1 MTVAGPVFISSDIF
15 KYTGYASGHPLAIP
29 RVSLATELCRALG
42 WLDEANYRESRPAA
56 VDYLARFH
64 DRAYLDA
71 LMAAETAEPDN
82 ETKRRFNIGV
92 NGNPI
97 FPFMF
102 RRPAT
107 ACEGGRM
114 AAEILGAG
122 GGSVFSPAGG
132 QHHAMPRHASGFCFL
147 NEPALSIGALKD
159 QGFGRIFYLDFDAH
173 HGDGVE
179 AAFADDD
186 TVFTLSIHEAGRW
199 PMDRDGGEGGPGSL
213 DCERATASLSL
224 PVPRGLNDTEFA
236 CLIDSVVLP
245 LIDRFQPD
253 AVYLQCG
260 TDALADDPQSK
271 LALSNNALWNG
282 VAAVRDLAPKL
293 LITGGG
299 GYNPFAVA
307 RAWAGVWAV
316 LGGFEIPER
325 LPAAAEGLLR
335 SVTWNHRLGRQPKE
349 EWLTRLDDEPN
360 EGVVREEIRRLADA
374 ASKNPSRLSHSPTI
388 S

>member
-1 MTVAGPVFISSDIF
+1 MTGTGPIFISSDIF
-15 KYTGYASGHPLAIP
+15 KDSGYASGHPLAIP
-29 RVSLATELCRALG
+29 RVSLATDLCRALG
-42 WLDEANYRESRPAA
+42 WLDGTNYRESGPAA

-71 LMAAETAEPDN
+71 LMAAERTEPDGD
-82 ETKRRFNIGV
+82 TKRRFNIGV

-97 FPFMF
+97 FPCMF

-114 AAEILGAG
+114 AAKVLGAG
-122 GGSVFSPAGG
+122 GGPVFSPAGG
-132 QHHAMPRHASGFCFL
+132 QHHAMPGHASGFCFL
-147 NEPALSIGALKD
+147 NEPALSIGTLKD

-179 AAFADDD
+179 AAFAGDE

-199 PMDRDGGEGGPGSL
+199 PMDRDGDEGGPGTL
-213 DCERATASLSL
+213 NCGRARASLNL
-224 PVPRGLNDTEFA
+224 PAPKGLNDTEFA
-236 CLIDSVVLP
+236 YLIDTVVLP
-245 LIDRFQPD
+245 TMAHFGPD

-260 TDALADDPQSK
+260 TDALADDLQSK
-271 LALSNNALWNG
+271 LALSNNALWQG
-282 VAAVRDLAPKL
+282 VAAVRDAAPRL
-293 LITGGG
+293 MVTGGG
-299 GYNPFAVA
+299 GYNPYAVA

-325 LPAAAEGLLR
+325 LPGAAEDLLR
-335 SVTWNHRLGRQPKE
+335 SVVWNHRLGREPKE
-349 EWLTRLDDEPN
+349 EWLTSLADEPN
-360 EGVVREEIRRLADA
+360 EGTVRKSVRELAGA
-374 ASKNPSRLSHSPTI
+374 ASKNPSRLTALPTI

>member
-1 MTVAGPVFISSDIF
+1 MTDAAPIYISSDIF
-15 KYTGYASGHPLAIP
+15 KDSGYASGHQLAIP
-29 RVSLATELCRALG
+29 RVSLATDLCRALG
-42 WLDEANYRESRPAA
+42 WLDDTNYRESRPAA

-71 LMAAETAEPDN
+71 LEAAETTEPD
-82 ETKRRFNIGV
+82 EASKRRFNIGV
-92 NGNPI
+92 NGNPV
-97 FPFMF
+97 FPYMF

-122 GGSVFSPAGG
+122 GGPVFSPAGG
-132 QHHAMPRHASGFCFL
+132 QHHAMPGHASGFCFL
-147 NEPALSIGALKD
+147 NEPALSIGTLKD
-159 QGFGRIFYLDFDAH
+159 QGFGRIFYVDFDAH

-199 PMDRDGGEGGPGSL
+199 PMDRDGSEGGPGTL
-213 DCERATASLSL
+213 TGGAARASLNL
-224 PVPRGLNDTEFA
+224 PVPKGFSDTEFA
-236 CLIDSVVLP
+236 YLIDTVVLP
-245 LIDRFQPD
+245 TIDRFRPD

-271 LALSNNALWNG
+271 LALSNRALWKG
-282 VAAVRDLAPKL
+282 VAAVRDATPNLMV
-293 LITGGG
+293 TGGG
-299 GYNPFAVA
+299 GYNPYAVA

-325 LPAAAEGLLR
+325 LPEAAEDLLR
-335 SVTWNHRLGRQPKE
+335 SVAWNHRLGREPKK
-349 EWLTRLDDEPN
+349 EWGLTCLADEPN
-360 EGVVREEIRRLADA
+360 EGAVREDLKGLSEAALAVA
-374 ASKNPSRLSHSPTI
+374 R
-388 S
+388 

>member
-1 MTVAGPVFISSDIF
+1 MTRTGPIFISSEIF
-15 KYTGYASGHPLAIP
+15 KDSGYASGHPLAIP
-29 RVSLATELCRALG
+29 RVSLATELCQTIG
-42 WLDEANYRESRPAA
+42 WLDETSYRESGPAS

-71 LMAAETAEPDN
+71 LLAAETAEPDDD
-82 ETKRRFNIGV
+82 TKRRFNIGV

-122 GGSVFSPAGG
+122 GGPVFSPAGG
-132 QHHAMPRHASGFCFL
+132 QHHAMPGHASGFCFL
-147 NEPALSIGALKD
+147 NEPALSIGTLKD
-159 QGFGRIFYLDFDAH
+159 QVFGRIFYVDFDAH

-199 PMDRDGGEGGPGSL
+199 PMDRDGGEGGPGTL
-213 DCERATASLSL
+213 DCERARASLNL
-224 PVPRGLNDTEFA
+224 PVPKGLNDTEFA
-236 CLIDSVVLP
+236 YLIDTVVMP
-245 LIDRFQPD
+245 MIDSFRPD

-271 LALSNNALWNG
+271 LALSNNALWQG
-282 VAAVRDLAPKL
+282 VAAVRDAAPKL
-293 LITGGG
+293 MVTGGG
-299 GYNPFAVA
+299 GYNPYAVA

-316 LGGFEIPER
+316 LGGFDVPER
-325 LPAAAEGLLR
+325 LPGAAEDLLR
-335 SVTWNHRLGRQPKE
+335 SVAWNHRLGREPKE
-349 EWLTRLDDEPN
+349 EWLTCLADEPN
-360 EGVVREEIRRLADA
+360 EGAVREDLRGLSDA
-374 ASKNPSRLSHSPTI
+374 ALTMAR
-388 S
+388 